1 MKYVKPDLDII
12 EFEEDVITSTQVGPS
27 GNSTENNGNYTDIP
41 EDMWG

>member
-12 EFEEDVITSTQVGPS
+12 DFEEDDITTTQVGPS
-27 GNSTENNGNYTDIP
+27 GDSTDNNGDYTDIP